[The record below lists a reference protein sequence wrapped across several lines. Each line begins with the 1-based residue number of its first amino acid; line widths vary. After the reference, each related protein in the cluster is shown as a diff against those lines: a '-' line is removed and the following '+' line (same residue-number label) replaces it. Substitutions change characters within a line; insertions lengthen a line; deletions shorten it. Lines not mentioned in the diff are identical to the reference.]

1 LVVSGKAIS
10 IRSNIKRQIE
20 DSRQNFIE
28 RAKKKRKELIRI
40 RKLVGLKMIHG
51 LPNILFWVVHK
62 KLNFDDQVFST
73 KWLI

>member
-1 LVVSGKAIS
+1 LVVGGKAIS

-40 RKLVGLKMIHG
+40 RKLVGLKMIHA

-62 KLNFDDQVFST
+62 KLNFYDQVFST
-73 KWLI
+73 KWLR